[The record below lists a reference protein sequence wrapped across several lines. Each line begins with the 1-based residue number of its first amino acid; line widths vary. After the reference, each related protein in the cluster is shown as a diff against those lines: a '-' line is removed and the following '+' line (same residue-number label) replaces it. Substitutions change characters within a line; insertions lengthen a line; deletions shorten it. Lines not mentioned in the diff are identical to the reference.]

1 MNGKLLINNTG
12 NDIVL
17 NDLIILKNSSIRIE
31 LADFNK
37 LKSESN
43 LLKLISNKQIVC
55 YNINLPVCKKDNK
68 INIVKSNTVSKTSI
82 TTNNVDFKQNEILS
96 TNTENNQIDNSSSK
110 VKSKSRRGRKSKTK
124 QKANN

>member
-12 NDIVL
+12 NNIVL
-17 NDLIILKNSSIRIE
+17 NDLIILKNSSIRLE

-43 LLKLISNKQIVC
+43 LLKLISNKQIIC

-96 TNTENNQIDNSSSK
+96 TDTENNQIDNNSSK

>member
-17 NDLIILKNSSIRIE
+17 NDLIILKNSSIR
-31 LADFNK
+31 LGLTDFNK

-43 LLKLISNKQIVC
+43 LLKLISNKQIIC

-68 INIVKSNTVSKTSI
+68 INIVKSNTVSKTSV

-96 TNTENNQIDNSSSK
+96 TDTENNQIDNNSSK

>member
-12 NDIVL
+12 NNIVL
-17 NDLIILKNSSIRIE
+17 NDLIILKNSSIRLE

-43 LLKLISNKQIVC
+43 LLKLISNKQIIC

-96 TNTENNQIDNSSSK
+96 TDTENNQIDNNSSK

-124 QKANN
+124 QKVNN

>member
-12 NDIVL
+12 NDIIL

-31 LADFNK
+31 LADFIK

-43 LLKLISNKQIVC
+43 LLKLISNKQIIC
-55 YNINLPVCKKDNK
+55 YNVNLPVCKKDNK

-96 TNTENNQIDNSSSK
+96 TNTENNQIDNNSSK